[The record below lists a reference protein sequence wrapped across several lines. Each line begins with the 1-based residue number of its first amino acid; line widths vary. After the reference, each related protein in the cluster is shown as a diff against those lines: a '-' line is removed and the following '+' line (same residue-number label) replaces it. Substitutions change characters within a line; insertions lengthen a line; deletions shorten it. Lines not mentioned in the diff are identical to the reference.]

1 MGKVILAMK
10 HGCTEIDEAYVEKI
24 LKRQSVLVVSVKTL
38 LKKESLLFLPKNCH
52 SDSWFF
58 YLFPSKTTC
67 YYFFFIQMGTVV
79 RLLNM
84 FKKTCIFRRPWRGR
98 LPPIL
103 LVCRTRFQRGTR
115 DLTVD
120 WIESLSR
127 KEHHLNRQGGQLK
140 WRENHAK
147 LNQNER
153 IVKVYFVLRLNLL
166 CGYKWWIWGFS

>member
-10 HGCTEIDEAYVEKI
+10 RGCTEIDEAYVEKI
-24 LKRQSVLVVSVKTL
+24 LKRQGVLVVSVKTWL
-38 LKKESLLFLPKNCH
+38 IKRKFSFLSEKLSFRFMVPLFVSFQNNMLLF
-52 SDSWFF
+52 F
-58 YLFPSKTTC
+58 Y
-67 YYFFFIQMGTVV
+67 IQMGTVV

-115 DLTVD
+115 DSTVD

-147 LNQNER
+147 LNKNER
-153 IVKVYFVLRLNLL
+153 MVKVYFVLRLNLL
-166 CGYKWWIWGFS
+166 CGYKRWIWGFS